1 MKGTNLLNSR
11 TTKAEPIAS
20 LADEL
25 LERLARLEEQ
35 MMHVLAAV
43 EKLSGRDSELEV
55 SLRSLSERFSEAM
68 DAQAEAF
75 RSALNERTVRFVSR
89 EDWMFWKSLLVAALL
104 SLTAYG
110 WSSLIAGQRLL
121 H

>member
-1 MKGTNLLNSR
+1 MKTERLA
-11 TTKAEPIAS
+11 T

-35 MMHVLAAV
+35 MRHVITAV
-43 EKLSGRDSELEV
+43 ERLSSRDSELED
-55 SLRSLSERFSEAM
+55 SLRNLSERFSQAL
-68 DAQAEAF
+68 DAQAETF
-75 RSALNERTVRFVSR
+75 RSALNELTAKFVSR
-89 EDWMFWKSLLVAALL
+89 EDWTFWKSLLVAALL

-110 WSSLIAGQRLL
+110 WTSLMGLR

>member
-1 MKGTNLLNSR
+1 MKGTSLRDSR
-11 TTKAEPIAS
+11 AIKAERLTD
-20 LADEL
+20 LADEP

-43 EKLSGRDSELEV
+43 EKLSSRDSELEV
-55 SLRSLSERFSEAM
+55 SLRSLSERFSQAM
-68 DAQAEAF
+68 DAQAETF
-75 RSALNERTVRFVSR
+75 RSALNDLTVRFVSR

-110 WSSLIAGQRLL
+110 WSSLIAGQRPL

>member
-1 MKGTNLLNSR
+1 VR
-11 TTKAEPIAS
+11 DPRPIKAERLTS

-35 MMHVLAAV
+35 MTHVLTAV
-43 EKLSGRDSELEV
+43 EKLSNRDSELEV
-55 SLRSLSERFSEAM
+55 SLRNLSERFSQAL
-68 DAQAEAF
+68 DAQAETF
-75 RSALNERTVRFVSR
+75 RSALNDLTLRFVSR

-110 WSSLIAGQRLL
+110 WSSLMAGQHLP

>member
-1 MKGTNLLNSR
+1 MRDSR
-11 TTKAEPIAS
+11 PTKQDRLTS
-20 LADEL
+20 LAGEL
-25 LERLARLEEQ
+25 LDRLARLEEQ

-43 EKLSGRDSELEV
+43 EKFSSRDSELEV
-55 SLRSLSERFSEAM
+55 SLRSLSERFSQAL
-68 DAQAEAF
+68 DAQAESF
-75 RSALNERTVRFVSR
+75 RSALNDFTVRFVSR

-110 WSSLIAGQRLL
+110 WSSLMAGRRLP